1 MEYLFS
7 SLIGYLLGSFPT
19 AYLLIKKVSK
29 VDITTKGSGNVGA
42 MNTFDVSK
50 SKTLG
55 VTVLLIDALKG
66 LLSVYL
72 SLLIFPI
79 NFIYPALAL
88 FFAVFSHC
96 YNPWLKFKGG
106 RGLATSAGG
115 SALLFPFMLIIWCIS
130 WAIIYF
136 IKKDIIFANI
146 FASGATLLISYMAAE
161 VAFKYS
167 FPQSE
172 NISSLLLFT
181 TGLMTIIFIKHI
193 DPFIEL
199 LKNKPFSK
207 GSDEQ
212 KKN

>member
-19 AYLLIKKVSK
+19 AYLLLKKISN
-29 VDITTKGSGNVGA
+29 VDITTRGSGNVGA
-42 MNTFDVSK
+42 MNTFDVTK

-55 VTVLLIDALKG
+55 VIVLLIDALKG

-72 SLLIFPI
+72 SLLIFQI

-88 FFAVFSHC
+88 LFAVFSHC

-115 SALLFPFMLIIWCIS
+115 TALLFPAILIVWCVV
-130 WAIIYF
+130 WAIIYI
-136 IKKDIIFANI
+136 IKKNIIFANI
-146 FASGATLLISYMAAE
+146 FASGATLIILFSIAE
-161 VAFKYS
+161 IVFKYS
-167 FPQSE
+167 FPQAES
-172 NISSLLLFT
+172 ISSLLLFS

-193 DPFIEL
+193 DPLIEL
-199 LKNKPFSK
+199 LNNKRFFFK
-207 GSDEQ
+207 GKDE
-212 KKN
+212 